1 MLQKLKDKLIED
13 ARSWWKMWS
22 SWLAVLWGMIVTMFW
37 NDPGM
42 LLSIANQLPP
52 ETRALLSPIVLG
64 LVAGLPILVRLIKQQ
79 KKGRDDAQK
88 G

>member
-13 ARSWWKMWS
+13 ARGWWRMWS

-64 LVAGLPILVRLIKQQ
+64 LVAGLPIIVRLIKQQ
-79 KKGRDDAQK
+79 KKGQDDAQK